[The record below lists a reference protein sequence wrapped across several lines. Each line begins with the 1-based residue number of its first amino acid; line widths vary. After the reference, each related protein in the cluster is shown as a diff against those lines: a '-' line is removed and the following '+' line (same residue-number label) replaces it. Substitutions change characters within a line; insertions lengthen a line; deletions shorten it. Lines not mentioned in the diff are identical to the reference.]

1 MQTNLPPEFI
11 ATSRGQR
18 ADEIVRSCVH
28 CGFCNATC
36 PTYQISGDELDGPR
50 GRIYLIKE
58 LLEEGTNK
66 ARATQHLD
74 RCLTCRAC
82 ETTCPSG
89 VAYGELAEIAR
100 EELGPTRPG
109 VTGLMRVFLQW
120 LIPNHRILRTM
131 SYVGRYFKWLLP
143 KPLASQVPSQISK
156 TLSSQPSQSAH
167 ARKILLLQGCAQQVT
182 TGDVNKSLVSLLDAH
197 GIGVVTAPEE
207 DCCGSLDLHLGDS
220 AKANAAIRRNVDAL
234 LPLLQG
240 RREGGVDAAEGA
252 EGAEGVECIISTA
265 SGCGVTVKDYARI
278 LADDPKYA
286 DRAKVLSAKTYDISE
301 YLSQANLPLTA
312 KQPGQAIAWHPPCS
326 LQHGQKIT
334 GVVESLLENAGY
346 TLVPVADSHL
356 CCGSA
361 GTYSV
366 LQYERGEAL
375 KKLKLD
381 SLLAA
386 DPQVIVTANVGC
398 QSHLA
403 TGTSHPVL
411 HWIEML
417 K

>member
-18 ADEIVRSCVH
+18 ADEILRSCVH

-36 PTYQISGDELDGPR
+36 PTYQLSGDELDGPR

-100 EELGPTRPG
+100 EELGPARPG
-109 VTGLMRVFLQW
+109 VTGLTRIFLQW
-120 LIPNHRILRTM
+120 VVPNHRLLRTM

-143 KPLASQVPSQISK
+143 KSLASQVPSQISQ
-156 TLSSQPSQSAH
+156 TLSSQPSQKAH

-182 TGDVNKSLVSLLDAH
+182 TGEVNKGLVRLLDAH

-207 DCCGSLDLHLGDS
+207 GCCGSLDLHLGDS

-234 LPLLQG
+234 FPFLQG
-240 RREGGVDAAEGA
+240 GSHGGIAGGMDRVEG
-252 EGAEGVECIISTA
+252 IISTA
-265 SGCGVTVKDYARI
+265 SGCGVTVKDYGRI
-278 LADDPKYA
+278 LADDPQYA
-286 DRAKVLSAKTYDISE
+286 DRAKALSAKTYDISE

-312 KQPGQAIAWHPPCS
+312 KQPGQTIAWHPPCS

-334 GVVESLLENAGY
+334 GVVEGLLENAGY
-346 TLVPVADSHL
+346 TLAPVADSHL

-375 KKLKLD
+375 KKLKLN

-403 TGTSHPVL
+403 TGTSRPVL

>member
-1 MQTNLPPEFI
+1 MQTNLPSEFI

-18 ADEIVRSCVH
+18 ADEILRSCVH

-36 PTYQISGDELDGPR
+36 PTYQLSGDELDGPR

-82 ETTCPSG
+82 ETACPSG

-109 VTGLMRVFLQW
+109 VAGLTRLFLQW
-120 LIPNHRILRTM
+120 LIPNHRVLRAM
-131 SYVGRYFKWLLP
+131 SYIGRYFKWLLP
-143 KPLASQVPSQISK
+143 KALASQVPSQISK
-156 TLSSQPSQSAH
+156 TLSSQPSQTTH

-182 TGDVNKSLVSLLDAH
+182 TGEVNKGLVSLLDAH
-197 GIGVVTAPEE
+197 GIGVITSSEE
-207 DCCGSLDLHLGDS
+207 GCCGSLDLHLGDS
-220 AKANAAIRRNVDAL
+220 AKANTAIRRNVDAL
-234 LPLLQG
+234 FPLLAQV
-240 RREGGVDAAEGA
+240 EG
-252 EGAEGVECIISTA
+252 IISTA
-265 SGCGVTVKDYARI
+265 SGCGVTVKDYARM
-278 LADDPKYA
+278 LADQPEYA
-286 DRAKVLSAKTYDISE
+286 DRAEALAAKTYDISE

-334 GVVESLLENAGY
+334 GVVEGLLENAGY

-366 LQYERGEAL
+366 LQFERGEAL
-375 KKLKLD
+375 KQLKLD

-386 DPQVIVTANVGC
+386 NPQVIVTANVGC

-403 TGTSHPVL
+403 TGTSRPVL

>member
-18 ADEIVRSCVH
+18 ADEILRSCVH

-36 PTYQISGDELDGPR
+36 PTYQLSGDELDGPR

-58 LLEEGTNK
+58 LLEEGTNQV
-66 ARATQHLD
+66 RATQHLD

-100 EELGPTRPG
+100 EELGPKRSG
-109 VTGLMRVFLQW
+109 MTGLTRGFLQW
-120 LIPNHRILRTM
+120 LIPNHRILRNM

-143 KPLASQVPSQISK
+143 RPLADQVPSQISK
-156 TLSSQPSQSAH
+156 TLNSQLTDTRH
-167 ARKILLLQGCAQQVT
+167 GRKILVLQGCAQQVT
-182 TGDVNKSLVSLLDAH
+182 TGEVNRGLVSLLDGH
-197 GIGVVTAPEE
+197 DIGVITAPEE
-207 DCCGSLDLHLGDS
+207 GCCGSLDLHLGD
-220 AKANAAIRRNVDAL
+220 AEKATAAIKRNIDAL
-234 LPLLQG
+234 FPLLDVV
-240 RREGGVDAAEGA
+240 EGIV
-252 EGAEGVECIISTA
+252 STA
-265 SGCGVTVKDYARI
+265 SGCGVTVKDYGRI
-278 LADDPKYA
+278 LADDLEYA
-286 DRAKVLSAKTYDISE
+286 DRAKTLSAKTYDVSE
-301 YLSQANLPLTA
+301 YLHQANLPLTA
-312 KQPGQAIAWHPPCS
+312 KQPSQAIAWHPPCS

-334 GVVESLLENAGY
+334 GAVEELLEGAGY
-346 TLVPVADSHL
+346 NLVPVADSHL

-366 LQYERGEAL
+366 LQYERSQAL
-375 KKLKLD
+375 RQLKLD
-381 SLLAA
+381 SLLEA
-386 DPQVIVTANVGC
+386 DPEVIVTANVGC

-403 TGTSHPVL
+403 AGTSRPVL

>member
-18 ADEIVRSCVH
+18 ADEILRSCVH

-36 PTYQISGDELDGPR
+36 PTYQLSGDELDGPR

-58 LLEEGTNK
+58 LLEAGTNK

-100 EELGPTRPG
+100 EELGPARPG
-109 VTGLMRVFLQW
+109 VAGLTRVFLQW
-120 LIPNHRILRTM
+120 VIPNHRLLRTM

-143 KPLASQVPSQISK
+143 KSLASQVPSQVSK
-156 TLSSQPSQSAH
+156 TLSSQPSQKAH
-167 ARKILLLQGCAQQVT
+167 VRKILLLQGCAQQVT
-182 TGDVNKSLVSLLDAH
+182 TGEVNKGLVRLLDSH

-207 DCCGSLDLHLGDS
+207 GCCGSLDLHLGDS

-234 LPLLQG
+234 FPFLQG
-240 RREGGVDAAEGA
+240 GSHGGMAGGMD
-252 EGAEGVECIISTA
+252 GVEGIISTA

-278 LADDPKYA
+278 LADDPQYA
-286 DRAKVLSAKTYDISE
+286 DRAKALSAKTYDISE

-312 KQPGQAIAWHPPCS
+312 KQPGQTIAWHPPCS

-334 GVVESLLENAGY
+334 GVVEGLLENAGY
-346 TLVPVADSHL
+346 TLAPVADSHL

-375 KKLKLD
+375 KKLKLN

-386 DPQVIVTANVGC
+386 DAQVIVTANVGC

-403 TGTSHPVL
+403 TGTSRPVL

>member
-1 MQTNLPPEFI
+1 MQTNLPLEFI

-18 ADEIVRSCVH
+18 ADEILRSCVH

-36 PTYQISGDELDGPR
+36 PTYQLSGDELDGPR

-74 RCLTCRAC
+74 RCLTCCAC

-100 EELGPTRPG
+100 EELGPRRPG

-131 SYVGRYFKWLLP
+131 SYVGRYLKWLLP
-143 KPLASQVPSQISK
+143 KPLASQVPSKISK
-156 TLSSQPSQSAH
+156 TLGSQPSQNVH

-182 TGDVNKSLVSLLDAH
+182 TGDVNKGLVSLLDAH

-207 DCCGSLDLHLGDS
+207 GCCGSLDLHLGDS
-220 AKANAAIRRNVDAL
+220 TKANAAIQRNVDAL
-234 LPLLQG
+234 FPLLD
-240 RREGGVDAAEGA
+240 GGVEG
-252 EGAEGVECIISTA
+252 IISTA

-375 KKLKLD
+375 KQLKLEN
-381 SLLAA
+381 LLAA

-403 TGTSHPVL
+403 TGTSRPVL

>member
-18 ADEIVRSCVH
+18 ADEILRSCVH
-28 CGFCNATC
+28 CGFCNASC
-36 PTYQISGDELDGPR
+36 PTYQLSGDELDGPR

-109 VTGLMRVFLQW
+109 VTGWTRVFLQW
-120 LIPNHRILRTM
+120 VVPNHRLLRTI

-143 KPLASQVPSQISK
+143 KSLASQVPSQISK
-156 TLSSQPSQSAH
+156 TLSSQPSQNTH
-167 ARKILLLQGCAQQVT
+167 ERKILLLQGCAQQVA
-182 TGDVNKSLVSLLDAH
+182 TGEVNKGLVRLLDAH

-207 DCCGSLDLHLGDS
+207 GCCGSLDLHLGDS

-234 LPLLQG
+234 FPFLQG
-240 RREGGVDAAEGA
+240 IKAGGGSGGMGGVEG
-252 EGAEGVECIISTA
+252 IISTA

-278 LADDPKYA
+278 LADDPQYA
-286 DRAKVLSAKTYDISE
+286 DRAKALSAKTYDISE
-301 YLSQANLPLTA
+301 YLSQANLSLTA

-334 GVVESLLENAGY
+334 GVVEGLLENAGY
-346 TLVPVADSHL
+346 TLVPVADSHS

>member
-18 ADEIVRSCVH
+18 ADEILRSCVH

-36 PTYQISGDELDGPR
+36 PTYQLSGDELDGPR

-58 LLEEGTNK
+58 LLEAGTNK

-100 EELGPTRPG
+100 EELGPARPG
-109 VTGLMRVFLQW
+109 VAGLTRVFLQW
-120 LIPNHRILRTM
+120 VIPNHRLLRTM

-143 KPLASQVPSQISK
+143 KSLASQVPSQVSK
-156 TLSSQPSQSAH
+156 TLSSQPSQKAH
-167 ARKILLLQGCAQQVT
+167 VRKILLLQGCAQQVT
-182 TGDVNKSLVSLLDAH
+182 TGEVNKGLVRLLDAH

-207 DCCGSLDLHLGDS
+207 GCCGSLDLHLGDS

-234 LPLLQG
+234 FPFLQG
-240 RREGGVDAAEGA
+240 GSHGGMAGGMD
-252 EGAEGVECIISTA
+252 GVEGIISTA

-278 LADDPKYA
+278 LADDPQYA
-286 DRAKVLSAKTYDISE
+286 DRAKALSAKTYDISE
-301 YLSQANLPLTA
+301 YLSYANLPLTA

-334 GVVESLLENAGY
+334 GVVEGLLENAGY
-346 TLVPVADSHL
+346 TLAPVADSHL

-375 KKLKLD
+375 KKLKLN

-403 TGTSHPVL
+403 TGTSRPVL

>member
-18 ADEIVRSCVH
+18 ADEILRSCVH

-252 EGAEGVECIISTA
+252 EGVEGVECIISTA

>member
-1 MQTNLPPEFI
+1 
-11 ATSRGQR
+11 
-18 ADEIVRSCVH
+18 
-28 CGFCNATC
+28 
-36 PTYQISGDELDGPR
+36 
-50 GRIYLIKE
+50 
-58 LLEEGTNK
+58 
-66 ARATQHLD
+66 
-74 RCLTCRAC
+74 
-82 ETTCPSG
+82 

-109 VTGLMRVFLQW
+109 VTGLTRVFLQW
-120 LIPNHRILRTM
+120 LIPNHRRLRTM
-131 SYVGRYFKWLLP
+131 SFVGRYFKWLLP
-143 KPLASQVPSQISK
+143 KPLASQVPSQISRM
-156 TLSSQPSQSAH
+156 LSSQPSQSAH

-207 DCCGSLDLHLGDS
+207 GCCGSLDLHLGDS
-220 AKANAAIRRNVDAL
+220 IKANAAIRRNVDAL
-234 LPLLQG
+234 FPLLDG
-240 RREGGVDAAEGA
+240 EVG
-252 EGAEGVECIISTA
+252 EGVEGIISTA

-312 KQPGQAIAWHPPCS
+312 KQPDQAIAWHPPCS

-381 SLLAA
+381 NLLAA

-403 TGTSHPVL
+403 TGTSRPVL

>member
-18 ADEIVRSCVH
+18 ADEILRSCVH

-36 PTYQISGDELDGPR
+36 PTYQLSGDELDGPR

-109 VTGLMRVFLQW
+109 VTGLTRLFLQW

-143 KPLASQVPSQISK
+143 EALASQVPSKISK
-156 TLSSQPSQSAH
+156 TLGSQPSQNVH

-182 TGDVNKSLVSLLDAH
+182 TGEVNKSLVSLLDAH
-197 GIGVVTAPEE
+197 GIGVVTTPEE
-207 DCCGSLDLHLGDS
+207 GCCGSLDLHLGDS
-220 AKANAAIRRNVDAL
+220 TKANAAIRRNVDAL
-234 LPLLQG
+234 FPLLD
-240 RREGGVDAAEGA
+240 GGVG
-252 EGAEGVECIISTA
+252 GGVEGIISTA

-278 LADDPKYA
+278 LADDPEYA

-312 KQPGQAIAWHPPCS
+312 KQPGQAIAWHSPCS

-375 KKLKLD
+375 KQLKLEN
-381 SLLAA
+381 LLAA

-403 TGTSHPVL
+403 TGTSRPVL

>member
-1 MQTNLPPEFI
+1 
-11 ATSRGQR
+11 
-18 ADEIVRSCVH
+18 
-28 CGFCNATC
+28 
-36 PTYQISGDELDGPR
+36 
-50 GRIYLIKE
+50 
-58 LLEEGTNK
+58 
-66 ARATQHLD
+66 
-74 RCLTCRAC
+74 
-82 ETTCPSG
+82 
-89 VAYGELAEIAR
+89 
-100 EELGPTRPG
+100 
-109 VTGLMRVFLQW
+109 
-120 LIPNHRILRTM
+120 
-131 SYVGRYFKWLLP
+131 
-143 KPLASQVPSQISK
+143 
-156 TLSSQPSQSAH
+156 
-167 ARKILLLQGCAQQVT
+167 
-182 TGDVNKSLVSLLDAH
+182 VNKSLVSLLDAH

-252 EGAEGVECIISTA
+252 EGVEGVECIISTA

>member
-1 MQTNLPPEFI
+1 MQTNFPPEFI

-18 ADEIVRSCVH
+18 ADEILRSCVH

-36 PTYQISGDELDGPR
+36 PTYQLSGDELDGPR

-58 LLEEGTNK
+58 LLEEGTNI

-89 VAYGELAEIAR
+89 VAYGELVEIAR

-109 VTGLMRVFLQW
+109 VAGLTRLFLQW
-120 LIPNHRILRTM
+120 LIPDHRILRTL

-143 KPLASQVPSQISK
+143 KPLASQVPTQISK
-156 TLSSQPSQSAH
+156 TLSSQPSQTNH

-182 TGDVNKSLVSLLDAH
+182 TGEVNKGLVTLLDGH
-197 GIGVVTAPEE
+197 GIGVVTTPEE
-207 DCCGSLDLHLGDS
+207 GCCGSLDLHLGDS
-220 AKANAAIRRNVDAL
+220 TKANAAIRRNVDAL
-234 LPLLQG
+234 FPFL
-240 RREGGVDAAEGA
+240 EGGVG
-252 EGAEGVECIISTA
+252 EGVEGGVEGIISTA

-278 LADDPKYA
+278 LADDPEYA
-286 DRAKVLSAKTYDISE
+286 DRAHALSAKTYDISE
-301 YLSQANLPLTA
+301 YLSQANLPLAA

-334 GVVESLLENAGY
+334 GVVEGLLENAGY

-366 LQYERGEAL
+366 LQYARGEAL
-375 KKLKLD
+375 KQLKLGN
-381 SLLAA
+381 LLAA

-403 TGTSHPVL
+403 TGTSRPVL

>member
-89 VAYGELAEIAR
+89 VASGELAEIAR

>member
-1 MQTNLPPEFI
+1 MQTNLPLEFI

-18 ADEIVRSCVH
+18 ADEILRSCVH

-36 PTYQISGDELDGPR
+36 PTYQLSGDELDGPR

-100 EELGPTRPG
+100 GELGPTRPG
-109 VTGLMRVFLQW
+109 VIGLTRLFLQW

-131 SYVGRYFKWLLP
+131 SYVGRYLKWLLP
-143 KPLASQVPSQISK
+143 KPLASQVPSKISK
-156 TLSSQPSQSAH
+156 TLGSQPSQNVH

-182 TGDVNKSLVSLLDAH
+182 TGDVNKGLVSLLDAH

-207 DCCGSLDLHLGDS
+207 GCCGSLDLHLGDS
-220 AKANAAIRRNVDAL
+220 TKANAAIQRNVDAL
-234 LPLLQG
+234 FPLLD
-240 RREGGVDAAEGA
+240 GGVEG
-252 EGAEGVECIISTA
+252 IISTA

-375 KKLKLD
+375 KQLKLEN
-381 SLLAA
+381 LLAA

-403 TGTSHPVL
+403 TGTSRPVL

>member
-1 MQTNLPPEFI
+1 
-11 ATSRGQR
+11 
-18 ADEIVRSCVH
+18 
-28 CGFCNATC
+28 
-36 PTYQISGDELDGPR
+36 
-50 GRIYLIKE
+50 
-58 LLEEGTNK
+58 
-66 ARATQHLD
+66 
-74 RCLTCRAC
+74 
-82 ETTCPSG
+82 
-89 VAYGELAEIAR
+89 
-100 EELGPTRPG
+100 
-109 VTGLMRVFLQW
+109 MRVFLQW

-182 TGDVNKSLVSLLDAH
+182 TGDVNKGLVSLLDAH

-207 DCCGSLDLHLGDS
+207 GCCGSLDLHLGDS
-220 AKANAAIRRNVDAL
+220 TKANAAIRRNVDAL
-234 LPLLQG
+234 FPLLD
-240 RREGGVDAAEGA
+240 GGVG
-252 EGAEGVECIISTA
+252 GGVEGIISTA

-375 KKLKLD
+375 KQLKLEN
-381 SLLAA
+381 LLAA

-403 TGTSHPVL
+403 TGTSRPVL

>member
-1 MQTNLPPEFI
+1 MQTNLPLEFI

-18 ADEIVRSCVH
+18 ADEILRSCVH

-36 PTYQISGDELDGPR
+36 PTYQLSGDELDGPR

-109 VTGLMRVFLQW
+109 VIGLTRLFLQW

-182 TGDVNKSLVSLLDAH
+182 TGDVNKGLVSLLDAH

-207 DCCGSLDLHLGDS
+207 GCCGSLDLHLGDS
-220 AKANAAIRRNVDAL
+220 TKANAAIQRNVDAL
-234 LPLLQG
+234 FPLLD
-240 RREGGVDAAEGA
+240 GGVEG
-252 EGAEGVECIISTA
+252 IISTA

-411 HWIEML
+411 HRIEML

>member
-18 ADEIVRSCVH
+18 ADEILRSCVH

-36 PTYQISGDELDGPR
+36 PTYQLSGDELDGPR

-109 VTGLMRVFLQW
+109 VTGLTRVFLQW
-120 LIPNHRILRTM
+120 LIPNHRRLRTI

-143 KPLASQVPSQISK
+143 KPLASQVPSQISR
-156 TLSSQPSQSAH
+156 TLSSRPSQSVH

-182 TGDVNKSLVSLLDAH
+182 TGAVNKSLLSLLDAH

-207 DCCGSLDLHLGDS
+207 GCCGSLDLHLGDS
-220 AKANAAIRRNVDAL
+220 VKANAAIRRNVDAL
-234 LPLLQG
+234 FPLLDG
-240 RREGGVDAAEGA
+240 EVG
-252 EGAEGVECIISTA
+252 EGVEGIISTA

-312 KQPGQAIAWHPPCS
+312 KQPDQAIAWHPPCS

-346 TLVPVADSHL
+346 TLMPVADSHL

-403 TGTSHPVL
+403 SGTSRPVL

>member
-18 ADEIVRSCVH
+18 ADEILRSCVH

-36 PTYQISGDELDGPR
+36 PTYQLSGDELDGPR

-66 ARATQHLD
+66 ARTTQHLD

-109 VTGLMRVFLQW
+109 VTGLMRGFLQW
-120 LIPNHRILRTM
+120 LIPNHRILRTL

-143 KPLASQVPSQISK
+143 KSLASQVPSQISK
-156 TLSSQPSQSAH
+156 TLSSQPSQSDH

-182 TGDVNKSLVSLLDAH
+182 TGEVNKALVSLLDAH

-207 DCCGSLDLHLGDS
+207 GCCGSLDLHLGDT

-234 LPLLQG
+234 LPFLQG
-240 RREGGVDAAEGA
+240 RREGGVD
-252 EGAEGVECIISTA
+252 GAEGVECIISTA

-278 LADDPKYA
+278 LADDSEYA
-286 DRAKVLSAKTYDISE
+286 ERAKVLSAKTYDISE

-326 LQHGQKIT
+326 LQHGQKII
-334 GVVESLLENAGY
+334 GVVEGLLENAGY

-366 LQYERGEAL
+366 LQHERGEAL
-375 KKLKLD
+375 KQLKLVN
-381 SLLAA
+381 LLAA
-386 DPQVIVTANVGC
+386 GPQVIVTANVGC

-403 TGTSHPVL
+403 TGTSRPVL

>member
-18 ADEIVRSCVH
+18 ADEILRSCVH

-36 PTYQISGDELDGPR
+36 PTYQLSGDELDGPR

-58 LLEEGTNK
+58 LLEEGANK

-182 TGDVNKSLVSLLDAH
+182 TGDVNKGLVSLLDAH

-207 DCCGSLDLHLGDS
+207 GCCGSLDLHLGDS
-220 AKANAAIRRNVDAL
+220 TKANAAIRRNVDAL
-234 LPLLQG
+234 FPLLD
-240 RREGGVDAAEGA
+240 GGVG
-252 EGAEGVECIISTA
+252 EGVEGIISTA

-375 KKLKLD
+375 KQLKLEN
-381 SLLAA
+381 LLAA

-403 TGTSHPVL
+403 TGTSRPVL

>member
-18 ADEIVRSCVH
+18 ADEILRSCVH

-36 PTYQISGDELDGPR
+36 PTYQLSGDELDGPR

-58 LLEEGTNK
+58 LLEAGTNK

-100 EELGPTRPG
+100 EELGPARPG
-109 VTGLMRVFLQW
+109 VAGLTRVFLQW
-120 LIPNHRILRTM
+120 VIPNHRLLRTM

-143 KPLASQVPSQISK
+143 KSLASQVPSQVSK
-156 TLSSQPSQSAH
+156 TLSSQPSQKAH
-167 ARKILLLQGCAQQVT
+167 VRKILLLQGCAQQVT
-182 TGDVNKSLVSLLDAH
+182 TGEVNKGLVRLLDSH

-207 DCCGSLDLHLGDS
+207 GCCGSLDLHLGDS

-234 LPLLQG
+234 FPFLQG
-240 RREGGVDAAEGA
+240 GSHGGMAGGMD
-252 EGAEGVECIISTA
+252 GVEGIISTA

-278 LADDPKYA
+278 LADDPQYA
-286 DRAKVLSAKTYDISE
+286 DRAKALSAKTYDISE
-301 YLSQANLPLTA
+301 YLSYANLPLTA

-334 GVVESLLENAGY
+334 GVVEGLLENAGY
-346 TLVPVADSHL
+346 TLAPVADSHL

-375 KKLKLD
+375 KKLKLN

-403 TGTSHPVL
+403 TGTSRPVL